1 MLYGSYSYCTLGE
14 GPNATV
20 TKSAKW
26 CVNAGAKLEIC
37 LIEGDV
43 GDGMEVEAGHA
54 TGILVL
60 LYSGDPVVGLSHPQ
74 PRYLRCPNEVG
85 RLAPGVDNLDGRAPR
100 TYSKGLCDRRG
111 ASLKAEYLTLK
122 DAFREK
128 AVQCLILARYTTGG
142 PYRNAGKIRPSV
154 RKREFPC

>member
-54 TGILVL
+54 TGRA
-60 LYSGDPVVGLSHPQ
+60 GGAEAAGNAPCPAGRRDQGAGL
-74 PRYLRCPNEVG
+74 G
-85 RLAPGVDNLDGRAPR
+85 
-100 TYSKGLCDRRG
+100 
-111 ASLKAEYLTLK
+111 
-122 DAFREK
+122 
-128 AVQCLILARYTTGG
+128 
-142 PYRNAGKIRPSV
+142 
-154 RKREFPC
+154 